1 MLLKLRR
8 DFVMGKLV
16 RKQGIHIHAA
26 LWTFRR
32 TFDVITNQKCSR
44 DNNKVI
50 IFFAFWRIHC
60 VWLFPSY
67 LDHYLKLELI
77 QQLKL
82 DVMEKHLGTMFM
94 QTHTNWYTFKPIYM
108 AMFRFLNV
116 SIQNLQ
122 IIHFYVFMCGQKQR
136 MHKFVCVYK
145 LHWTHPRV
153 LEIILL
159 WLEVNN
165 INLLNKLSWICSICC
180 YTIVN
185 CSPESI
191 SFANS
196 VLPQSQC
203 AIFRA
208 RGIKFTIWWISD
220 TMYRTKVSFVW
231 FWKKKSAIINNIII
245 GRGWAVLVTKENKT
259 FNKWIVKKIWSKWLA
274 NYIRT
279 KNCV

>member
-1 MLLKLRR
+1 MKTIAKKSRISVLLKLRR

-26 LWTFRR
+26 LWRFRR

-82 DVMEKHLGTMFM
+82 DVPVMEKHLGTMFM

-108 AMFRFLNV
+108 AMFPFLNV

-122 IIHFYVFMCGQKQR
+122 IIHFYVL
-136 MHKFVCVYK
+136 CVDRSRECTSLYVF
-145 LHWTHPRV
+145 T
-153 LEIILL
+153 
-159 WLEVNN
+159 N
-165 INLLNKLSWICSICC
+165 WI
-180 YTIVN
+180 
-185 CSPESI
+185 
-191 SFANS
+191 
-196 VLPQSQC
+196 
-203 AIFRA
+203 
-208 RGIKFTIWWISD
+208 G
-220 TMYRTKVSFVW
+220 
-231 FWKKKSAIINNIII
+231 
-245 GRGWAVLVTKENKT
+245 
-259 FNKWIVKKIWSKWLA
+259 LA
-274 NYIRT
+274 QEYL
-279 KNCV
+279 K

>member
-1 MLLKLRR
+1 
-8 DFVMGKLV
+8 
-16 RKQGIHIHAA
+16 
-26 LWTFRR
+26 
-32 TFDVITNQKCSR
+32 
-44 DNNKVI
+44 
-50 IFFAFWRIHC
+50 
-60 VWLFPSY
+60 
-67 LDHYLKLELI
+67 
-77 QQLKL
+77 
-82 DVMEKHLGTMFM
+82 MFM

-196 VLPQSQC
+196 VLPQPQC

-208 RGIKFTIWWISD
+208 RSIKFTIWWISD
-220 TMYRTKVSFVW
+220 TMYRTKVSFVR
-231 FWKKKSAIINNIII
+231 FWKNKCNNC
-245 GRGWAVLVTKENKT
+245 
-259 FNKWIVKKIWSKWLA
+259 FIVRSPSLFF
-274 NYIRT
+274 
-279 KNCV
+279 